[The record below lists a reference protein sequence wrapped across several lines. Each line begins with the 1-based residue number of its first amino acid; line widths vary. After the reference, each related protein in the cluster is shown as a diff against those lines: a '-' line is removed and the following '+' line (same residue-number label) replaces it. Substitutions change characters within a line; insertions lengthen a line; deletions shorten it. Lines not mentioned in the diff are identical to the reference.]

1 MTEAQASLVP
11 AALRRLAQSEAE
23 AIASEIG
30 GVRAV
35 VIATGDGFDIASVAR
50 GGVDPQRIAA
60 LASSIAAIGEVVSRE
75 AGLGH
80 GRSVTVGTDDG
91 FAVVHGAQHGGLSLV
106 VNVVAGREALLGQV
120 NYRTAETARR
130 LAGA

>member
-1 MTEAQASLVP
+1 MTEVQALPVP

-35 VIATGDGFDIASVAR
+35 VIASGDGFDIASVAR

-120 NYRTAETARR
+120 NYRTAEAVRR
-130 LAGA
+130 LAAA